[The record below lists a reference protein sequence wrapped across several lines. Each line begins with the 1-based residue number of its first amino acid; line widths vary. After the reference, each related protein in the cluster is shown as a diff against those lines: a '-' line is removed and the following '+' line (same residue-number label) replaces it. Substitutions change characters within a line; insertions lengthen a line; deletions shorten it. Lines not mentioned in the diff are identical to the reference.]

1 MTTSKSKALAK
12 AAEKSASRYRLM
24 FLPEALDEFR
34 ALDGSVRAN
43 VKKLLEKRL
52 NEPHVPGSEL
62 HGDLANCYKI
72 KLLRQGIRLVYRVE
86 NEKLIILVL
95 AVDKR
100 EDNLAYTSAVGR
112 LMDAAKNLSMATARK
127 ISKK

>member
-1 MTTSKSKALAK
+1 
-12 AAEKSASRYRLM
+12 M